1 MAGSVAREP
10 GRAAARGRQAGDRL
24 PSRHNQTDAECLLR
38 PPPLGRSAATGDGRR
53 ARAHRLLV
61 TAVVAWRLVAELARA
76 AGQAWAGHAALG
88 GAAGA
93 FRARVGSLVLKCCA
107 VAAASSARGARAAS
121 RGCLGPARRTEL
133 TYWRAS
139 ISSSPESL
147 RQKLV
152 QRAPSSSAS
161 QASGFSCKLEV
172 FFERQLQ
179 AERPAVSSS
188 KQKLVSVTSPRCRR
202 QAHVCDLGPT
212 RGMARGK
219 AAKKV
224 DGGRGRGPKRPEPE
238 PPSAE
243 AQAALADAEAKQ
255 AQLAEELRTVEQ
267 QARRP
272 RAMFGLERT

>member
-61 TAVVAWRLVAELARA
+61 AAVVAWRLVAELARA

-121 RGCLGPARRTEL
+121 RGCLGPARRTDSL
-133 TYWRAS
+133 TGGHPYPARQNRYARSSYSGHPAAVLVRPRGFLAS
-139 ISSSPESL
+139 LRFSSSDSCRL
-147 RQKLV
+147 SGLQSV
-152 QRAPSSSAS
+152 QANRN
-161 QASGFSCKLEV
+161 L
-172 FFERQLQ
+172 
-179 AERPAVSSS
+179 
-188 KQKLVSVTSPRCRR
+188 
-202 QAHVCDLGPT
+202 
-212 RGMARGK
+212 
-219 AAKKV
+219 
-224 DGGRGRGPKRPEPE
+224 
-238 PPSAE
+238 
-243 AQAALADAEAKQ
+243 
-255 AQLAEELRTVEQ
+255 
-267 QARRP
+267 
-272 RAMFGLERT
+272 